1 VEWIDLDRG
10 IPLRAVEILNGRPVS
25 VTEFV
30 MGKPVSQR
38 ADLDCD
44 SRMETIRRFRAAA
57 VAPVGAAPVGA
68 AVSGAAG
75 TTSGEAPWE
84 DPLDYKKIVEFSESD
99 WNGDGIFETSEE
111 YLLDGSVVYSW
122 DMDGDGVRE
131 YSETETRD

>member
-38 ADLDCD
+38 ADLDRD

-57 VAPVGAAPVGA
+57 VAPDDGAAPS
-68 AVSGAAG
+68 SGDA
-75 TTSGEAPWE
+75 TWE
-84 DPLDYKKIVEFSESD
+84 DPLDYKKVVEFSESD